1 MKDDSKRE
9 TEKQAERESGT
20 RKDVKGM
27 DGRHESMRYSRH
39 EMGEYREGTDHHDC
53 HRGKS

>member
-1 MKDDSKRE
+1 MKDGSKRE
-9 TEKQAERESGT
+9 TEKSAERESGT

-27 DGRHESMRYSRH
+27 PGGKRH

>member
-1 MKDDSKRE
+1 MPKRE
-9 TEKQAERESGT
+9 TEKEAERESGT